1 MKGRETK
8 YNEPSFDY
16 FDYFQFFLAWVE
28 NVTRRPHIC
37 KKNIRETLI
46 LTLLM
51 CITLFSGVF
60 PGKSCTIERQ
70 YLKRSYLSPLGPL
83 GNG

>member
-16 FDYFQFFLAWVE
+16 FDYFQLFLRGLKMSQGDHTFV
-28 NVTRRPHIC
+28 
-37 KKNIRETLI
+37 KKIMETLI

-51 CITLFSGVF
+51 CIALFSGVF